1 MREQRMSYNNKA
13 LFLDRD
19 GVINIDYSH
28 VNDKIN
34 FVFIDG
40 IFDLCKLMQANGYLI
55 IVITN
60 QAGIG
65 KAFYTEEK
73 FLNLNKWMIKKFKE
87 NDITISKTYYCPHK
101 PEENCSCRKP
111 NPGMILN
118 AVKEFHINP
127 KLSVLIGDKKSDIKA
142 GIAAGIN
149 KNIFFDQINHHNTIK
164 TLINWMNEFKNEK

>member
-1 MREQRMSYNNKA
+1 MSYNNKA

-28 VNDKIN
+28 VHDKKD

-40 IFDLCKLMQANGYLI
+40 IFDLCKLMQTNGYLI

-73 FLNLNKWMIKKFKE
+73 FLNLNKWMINKFKE

-101 PEENCSCRKP
+101 PEEKCSCRKP
-111 NPGMILN
+111 NPSMILS
-118 AVKEFHINP
+118 ALKEYHINP
-127 KLSVLIGDKKSDIKA
+127 KSSVLIGDKESDIKA

-149 KNIFFDQINHHNTIK
+149 KNIFFDQNNHFNTMKILENWIN
-164 TLINWMNEFKNEK
+164 EGEK